1 MSSSFR
7 NGALLAGAML
17 GGVLVGPGKAQAS
30 NWDFEPRVEVGG
42 LYNDNFRLIEH
53 NQPAVPA
60 YGLLADVA
68 MGFSLIDQR
77 SELDIVPR
85 VHSSFFPNDHEDQ
98 STDGYFNVLGNIK
111 TQKASYGGTF
121 MYANE
126 TVLSSELLA
135 PDFPGVNL
143 GQVQGEANGR
153 VTIHNRR
160 QLEQVAPKMTYDFT
174 PRWHLNLNGM
184 FENASFSSN
193 LTSQQNQPN
202 YVQVGFKDFYANG
215 GMQYDISQRQ
225 DVVFSLSGAKFIPDK
240 ATVLGTGPTAQRVN
254 NNTTDTTRI
263 AFEGQWDAK
272 PSNTMQT
279 YERLG
284 LNQVHANTAVD
295 GVINKTLLVGG
306 AGVVWTY
313 QLSQYVIDAIRD
325 LSPSSAG
332 AVVEHDELRFRFLRA
347 FQPRLFGVL
356 AARGIRVRGAS
367 QSILSIQGSDYLT
380 ASAALQY
387 QLTRNYRLAGEYAY
401 TWQHFQGEPYAA
413 SNGITV
419 SVIWEPQSRYK
430 PIPNFNAL
438 PLDRP
443 Q

>member
-7 NGALLAGAML
+7 NGALLVGAAL
-17 GGVLVGPGKAQAS
+17 AGVLVAPGKVRAS

-42 LYNDNFRLIEH
+42 LYNDNYRLIEH
-53 NQPAVPA
+53 NQPKVQA

-85 VHSSFFPNDHEDQ
+85 VHSSFFPDDHEDQ
-98 STDGYFNVLGNIK
+98 STDGYLNIAGNMK

-121 MYANE
+121 LYANE
-126 TVLSSELLA
+126 TVLSSELLPA
-135 PDFPGVNL
+135 DFPGVTL

-184 FENASFSSN
+184 FENAAFSNN
-193 LTSQQNQPN
+193 LSAQQQQPQ
-202 YVQVGFKDFYANG
+202 YVQVGFKDVYASA
-215 GMQYDISQRQ
+215 GMQYDITQRQ
-225 DVVFSLSGAKFIPDK
+225 DVIFSLRGARFMPDK
-240 ATVLGTGPTAQRVN
+240 ATVAGTGATVN
-254 NNTTDTTRI
+254 NSTTDTDRY

-272 PSNTMQT
+272 PSTTMQT
-279 YERLG
+279 YVRLG
-284 LNQVHANTAVD
+284 LDQVHANTAAH

-306 AGVVWTY
+306 AGAVWTY
-313 QLSQYVIDAIRD
+313 QLSQYVVDAIRD

-347 FQPRLFGVL
+347 LRPRLYGVL
-356 AARGIRVRGAS
+356 AARGVRVRGAS
-367 QSILSIQGSDYLT
+367 QTILGIQGSDYAA
-380 ASAALQY
+380 ASASLQY
-387 QLTRNYRLAGEYAY
+387 QVTQSYRVAGEYAY

-419 SVIWEPQSRYK
+419 SVIWEPRSRYK
-430 PIPNFNAL
+430 PIPDYNAL

>member
-7 NGALLAGAML
+7 NSALVAGAVL
-17 GGVLVGPGKAQAS
+17 AGVLVAPGKARAS

-42 LYNDNFRLIEH
+42 LYNDNYRLIEH
-53 NQPAVPA
+53 NQPKVQA
-60 YGLLADVA
+60 YGVLADVA

-85 VHSSFFPNDHEDQ
+85 VHSTFFPDDHEDQ
-98 STDGYFNVLGNIK
+98 STDGYFNVIGNIK

-135 PDFPGVNL
+135 ADFPGVGL

-160 QLEQVAPKMTYDFT
+160 QLEQVAPKMTYDFS
-174 PRWHLNLNGM
+174 PRWHLRLNGM
-184 FENASFSSN
+184 FENASFSTN
-193 LTSQQNQPN
+193 LSTRQQQPQ
-202 YVQVGFKDFYANG
+202 YVQIGFKDAYASA
-215 GMQYDISQRQ
+215 GMQYDLTQRQ
-225 DVVFSLSGAKFIPDK
+225 DIIFSLSGAKFMPDK
-240 ATVLGTGPTAQRVN
+240 ATVLGTGPNAQPVN
-254 NNTTDTTRI
+254 NNTTDTDRF
-263 AFEGQWDAK
+263 ALEAQWDAK
-272 PSNTMQT
+272 PSTTMQT
-279 YERLG
+279 YVRLG
-284 LNQVHANTAVD
+284 IDQVHANTAVD

-306 AGVVWTY
+306 AGAVWTY
-313 QLSQYVIDAIRD
+313 QLSQYLVDAIRD

-347 FQPRLFGVL
+347 LRPRLYGVL
-356 AARGIRVRGAS
+356 AARGVRVRGAS
-367 QSILSIQGSDYLT
+367 QTILGIQGSDYAA
-380 ASAALQY
+380 ASASLQY
-387 QLTRNYRLAGEYAY
+387 QVTQNYRLAGQYAY

-430 PIPNFNAL
+430 PIPDYNAL

>member
-17 GGVLVGPGKAQAS
+17 AGALAAPGKARAS

-42 LYNDNFRLIEH
+42 LYNDNYRLIEH
-53 NQPAVPA
+53 NQPKVQA

-85 VHSSFFPNDHEDQ
+85 VHSSFFPDDHEDQ
-98 STDGYFNVLGNIK
+98 STDGYLNIVGNMK

-135 PDFPGVNL
+135 ADFPGVNL
-143 GQVQGEANGR
+143 GQVQGEGVGR
-153 VTIHNRR
+153 VTVHNRR
-160 QLEQVAPKMTYDFT
+160 QLEQVAPKMTYDFS
-174 PRWHLNLNGM
+174 PRWHLNLNAM
-184 FENASFSSN
+184 FENASFSNN
-193 LTSQQNQPN
+193 LTSQQNQPQ
-202 YVQVGFKDFYANG
+202 YVQIGFKDVFASA
-215 GMQYDISQRQ
+215 GMQYDITQRQ
-225 DVVFSLSGAKFIPDK
+225 DIIFSLSGAKFMPDK
-240 ATVLGTGPTAQRVN
+240 ATVLGTGPTAQAVN
-254 NNTTDTTRI
+254 NNTTDTDRF
-263 AFEGQWDAK
+263 ALEGQWDTK
-272 PSNTMQT
+272 PTTTMQT
-279 YERLG
+279 YVRLG
-284 LNQVHANTAVD
+284 VNQVHANTAVD
-295 GVINKTLLVGG
+295 GVINKTLVVGG

-313 QLSQYVIDAIRD
+313 QLSQYVVDAVRD

-347 FQPRLFGVL
+347 LQPRLYGVL
-356 AARGIRVRGAS
+356 AARGVRVRGAS
-367 QSILSIQGSDYLT
+367 QTILGIQGSDYAA
-380 ASAALQY
+380 ASASLQY
-387 QLTRNYRLAGEYAY
+387 QLTQSYRLAGEYAY

-419 SVIWEPQSRYK
+419 SIIWEPQSRYK

>member
-1 MSSSFR
+1 MSSLFR
-7 NGALLAGAML
+7 NGTLLTGAML
-17 GGVLVGPGKAQAS
+17 VGVLVAPGKAQAS

-53 NQPAVPA
+53 NQPKVQA

-85 VHSSFFPNDHEDQ
+85 VHSTFFPDDHEDQ
-98 STDGYFNVLGNIK
+98 STDGYFNVIGNIK

-135 PDFPGVNL
+135 PDFPGVSL

-160 QLEQVAPKMTYDFT
+160 QLEQVAPKMTYDFN
-174 PRWHLNLNGM
+174 PRWHLNLKGM
-184 FENASFSSN
+184 FENASFTNNVSA
-193 LTSQQNQPN
+193 QQQQPQ
-202 YVQVGFKDFYANG
+202 YTQIGFKDAFIGG
-215 GMQYDISQRQ
+215 GMQYDITQRQ
-225 DVVFSLSGAKFIPDK
+225 DIIFGLSVARFMPDQ
-240 ATVLGTGPTAQRVN
+240 ATVLGTGPTAQQVN
-254 NNTTDTTRI
+254 HNTTDTDRV
-263 AFEGQWDAK
+263 ALDAQWDAK
-272 PSNTMQT
+272 PSTTMLT
-279 YERLG
+279 YVRLG
-284 LNQVHANTAVD
+284 VSQVHANTAVD

-313 QLSQYVIDAIRD
+313 QLSQYVVDAIRD

-347 FQPRLFGVL
+347 LRPRLYGVL
-356 AARGIRVRGAS
+356 AARGVRVRGAS
-367 QSILSIQGSDYLT
+367 QTILGVQGSDYAA
-380 ASAALQY
+380 ASASLQY
-387 QLTRNYRLAGEYAY
+387 QLTQNYRLAGEYAY

-430 PIPNFNAL
+430 PLPDFNAL